1 MVSRNAIALLL
12 IQARQCRERERERRE
27 RQRKD
32 RKKRREKQK
41 REKQSKGKRKD
52 WRKICT
58 FLRVPI
64 DSWEVILSWGY
75 PS

>member
-12 IQARQCRERERERRE
+12 IQARQCRERRERERERE

-32 RKKRREKQK
+32 RKKR